1 MGIFRQMPLPQGTLY
16 RPRWLWCAASTRTSN
31 AGHGKGKREKN
42 ERKIK
47 EKKRKAHE
55 KGKDGVKCRPA
66 KWPAG
71 SAQCIPPDSELF
83 AHRGYRWD
91 VWAYWKKNVGKREM
105 QHGLM
110 GIVSPCDRVDKLV
123 CKLILKSIF
132 IRSIFI
138 RYFYFLNKHSIILIV
153 KLYSYYQN
161 LCFRYSIVGRYHYLH
176 PWLPLFSV
184 YC

>member
-1 MGIFRQMPLPQGTLY
+1 MHCLHSNIERWPRQ
-16 RPRWLWCAASTRTSN
+16 RK
-31 AGHGKGKREKN
+31 KGKKRTENKG
-42 ERKIK
+42 
-47 EKKRKAHE
+47 KKRKAHE

-110 GIVSPCDRVDKLV
+110 GIVSPSDRVDKLV
-123 CKLILKSIF
+123 CKLILKSI
-132 IRSIFI
+132 
-138 RYFYFLNKHSIILIV
+138 
-153 KLYSYYQN
+153 
-161 LCFRYSIVGRYHYLH
+161 
-176 PWLPLFSV
+176 
-184 YC
+184 